1 MAFINTG
8 RHVASSSGFRLIG
21 GDDVQEYS
29 EGGVNYRA
37 HTWLNTG
44 SVTATADG
52 VVDVLIVAS
61 GGGSSA
67 GPPGMPEGGT
77 AHGAAGAGGMVVQT
91 NLNCTQGTGTVTIAA
106 GATFNVAG
114 TPSSISSSLITHTA
128 SVGGAEG
135 GLGPGGAGGSGAG
148 AGAGN
153 HGGLGGGAGTPGQG
167 NPGGSST
174 DRNSNSAGSGG
185 GGGGAGQPGT
195 PAPSQGAASPG
206 GDGLQSTY
214 RNGTSVFYAGGGGGG
229 GGVTSHSA
237 LGPGGQGGGGGT
249 TTSANQPGS
258 PNTGGGGGVGGSGGS
273 GIVIIRYNTSQ

>member
-128 SVGGAEG
+128 SVAVSYTHLTLPTNRE
-135 GLGPGGAGGSGAG
+135 
-148 AGAGN
+148 
-153 HGGLGGGAGTPGQG
+153 
-167 NPGGSST
+167 
-174 DRNSNSAGSGG
+174 
-185 GGGGAGQPGT
+185 
-195 PAPSQGAASPG
+195 
-206 GDGLQSTY
+206 
-214 RNGTSVFYAGGGGGG
+214 V
-229 GGVTSHSA
+229 
-237 LGPGGQGGGGGT
+237 
-249 TTSANQPGS
+249 
-258 PNTGGGGGVGGSGGS
+258 
-273 GIVIIRYNTSQ
+273 